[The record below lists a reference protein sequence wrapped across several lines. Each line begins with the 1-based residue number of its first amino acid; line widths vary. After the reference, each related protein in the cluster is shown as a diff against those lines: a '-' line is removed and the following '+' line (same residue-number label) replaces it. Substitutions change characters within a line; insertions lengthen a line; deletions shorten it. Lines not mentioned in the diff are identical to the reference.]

1 MSLGRCL
8 SHTIEVLERAEDF
21 KGGGSVLKGLEGSE
35 VRLEVWGVKG
45 VGEEGGVV
53 IQTGKVGQQV
63 LLSGKFRVHLII

>member
-1 MSLGRCL
+1 VSLGRCL
-8 SHTIEVLERAEDF
+8 SHTIEVLKRAEDF